1 MAAAEYL
8 SALHTELSGHLS
20 ATQTPLEFLRSQAQ
34 LEGAAVWLL
43 SAGGKNVDIVRT
55 LRKAIQMEP
64 AQIAVLCAAHGSPLA
79 KLAARLAIDILEYE
93 PPAGKDGFLATNS
106 LAAFLLVIARAY
118 SEATKGPFADSIPGL
133 LGSVVPEFCDPARLQ
148 ERFAPLFDREHWLVL
163 YDPACRPI
171 ASDLESRF
179 SEAALGSIKAS
190 DLRNFAHGRH
200 HWLAKRASSSAVV
213 VLSQPATTTL
223 AMKSLALLPRSLPH
237 VHVQFS
243 DDPILAPVGGIL
255 LSMRIAGWAGE
266 VRGIDPGRP
275 GVPEFGRRLYNLS
288 TKPVFDSKLPSS
300 KQLVARKTRLRAASL
315 HAAGL
320 DEVWETSLA
329 RFRQGLYEKAIRGI
343 VFDYDGTL
351 VEVVD
356 RFHPPKPDI
365 ANALIRLLTS
375 GIWIGI
381 ATGRGRSARRDLQKA
396 ILPPSH
402 WAHVLIGY
410 HNGAELGYLDDQTV
424 PESSQGAPEPA
435 IAEALDVLK
444 ARPAIWRRVSVDPSH
459 SQLGL
464 QWKDPILGWRLIDLL
479 EPIVPQLSDLGI
491 QLVTSGHSVDLLA
504 PGVSKKRVI
513 TQLAADADIAPP
525 EILVIGDR
533 GLPPGNDA
541 EMLSHQPSLSVDE
554 VSRASSTCWRFTPPM
569 LKGTAATLWY
579 LSRLALRRKH
589 PRGVIFRKGSLD
601 K

>member
-20 ATQTPLEFLRSQAQ
+20 ATQTPLEFLRSEAQ
-34 LEGAAVWLL
+34 MDAAAVWLL
-43 SAGGKNVDIVRT
+43 SAGGKNIDIVRT
-55 LRKAIQMEP
+55 LRRAIQMEP
-64 AQIAVLCAAHGSPLA
+64 AQIAVLCAAHGSPLV

-106 LAAFLLVIARAY
+106 LATFLLLVARAY
-118 SEATKGPFADSIPGL
+118 SEVTQTAFVDSFTEL
-133 LGSVVPEFCDPARLQ
+133 LGKVAPEFCDSVRLQ
-148 ERFAPLFDREHWLVL
+148 ETLAPLFDREHWFVL

-190 DLRNFAHGRH
+190 DIRNFAHGRH
-200 HWLAKRASSSAVV
+200 HWLAKRASSSAVL
-213 VLSQPATTTL
+213 VLSQPATTKL
-223 AMKSLALLPRSLPH
+223 ATNSLALLPRSVPH
-237 VHVQFS
+237 VHMQFS
-243 DDPILAPVGGIL
+243 DDPILAPVCGIL
-255 LSMRIAGWAGE
+255 LSMRIAGWAGAA
-266 VRGIDPGRP
+266 RGIDPGRP

-288 TKPVFDSKLPSS
+288 TKPGFDSNLASS
-300 KQLVARKTRLRAASL
+300 KQIIARKTRLRAASL
-315 HAAGL
+315 YEAGI
-320 DEVWETSLA
+320 DEVWETALA
-329 RFRQGLYEKAIRGI
+329 RFRQGLYENAIRGI

-365 ANALIRLLTS
+365 ANALIKLLTS
-375 GIWIGI
+375 GICIGI
-381 ATGRGRSARRDLQKA
+381 ATGRGRSARRDLREV
-396 ILPPSH
+396 LPPSS

-424 PESSQGAPEPA
+424 PESSQDALEPA
-435 IAEALDVLK
+435 IAEAQDLLM
-444 ARPAIWRRVSVDPSH
+444 ARPAIWRRLSVDPSR

-464 QWKDPILGWRLIDLL
+464 QWRDPVLGWRLIDLL
-479 EPIVPQLSDLGI
+479 EPILPELCDLGI
-491 QLVTSGHSVDLLA
+491 QVVTSGHSVDLLA
-504 PGVSKKRVI
+504 PGVSKKHVI
-513 TQLAADADIAPP
+513 GRLAADAGIALP
-525 EILVIGDR
+525 EILVLGDR

-541 EMLSHQPSLSVDE
+541 DMLSHQPSLSVDE
-554 VSRASSTCWRFTPPM
+554 VSRESSTCWSFTPPM

-579 LSRLALRRKH
+579 LSRLSMRRKH
-589 PRGVIFRKGSLD
+589 PRGVVFRKGSLD